1 MEIQETP
8 REKASRR
15 LSTKADP
22 RLAMSEAQPCKFR
35 DKEALLVV
43 K

>member
-8 REKASRR
+8 REKAARR

-22 RLAMSEAQPCKFR
+22 RLAMSEAQPCKLR
-35 DKEALLVV
+35 NKEAQLVS